1 MIKEILQEEIIRREF
16 YLNQIENFLGSKI
29 VKVLVGQ
36 RRV

>member
-1 MIKEILQEEIIRREF
+1 MIKEILQEEIIKRDF
-16 YLNQIENFLGSKI
+16 YLNQIENFLDAKI